1 MAAQPDKH
9 FFSADGA
16 DEAKFFGTELATI
29 EPRVF
34 SPEVDFKIEA
44 GGGALI
50 HQFAARGNMIA
61 IRALLDRRDKGISPH
76 CAHSHFD
83 DVNLADGFG
92 RTALHFAAANGHLE
106 TARGLIL
113 CKADVFL
120 RTHDGKMPLHLAAEN
135 EHSDLVAFLGSQLR
149 QTSICAGSSSLE
161 EMKRAMALHR
171 HRLDH
176 TRHNLAKAAG
186 LGLGSKS
193 PPCKQDMTAED
204 GALAN
209 DGHARVYA
217 SGAATDSA
225 ASSDAVWR
233 SAWQRGSRRDHVSPG
248 NAACRDCPMTMAKSR
263 DGNEDYMSL
272 QLTVNR

>member
-106 TARGLIL
+106 TAKGLIL

-171 HRLDH
+171 QHRLDH

-193 PPCKQDMTAED
+193 PPCKQGMTAED
-204 GALAN
+204 EEPWRTKDTLEYT
-209 DGHARVYA
+209 RVA
-217 SGAATDSA
+217 QLQILQHLRTQSGGP
-225 ASSDAVWR
+225 
-233 SAWQRGSRRDHVSPG
+233 RGSEVRVG
-248 NAACRDCPMTMAKSR
+248 IM
-263 DGNEDYMSL
+263 
-272 QLTVNR
+272 

>member
-106 TARGLIL
+106 TAKGLIL

-171 HRLDH
+171 QHRLDH

-193 PPCKQDMTAED
+193 PPCKQGMTAED
-204 GALAN
+204 EEPWRTKDTLEYT
-209 DGHARVYA
+209 RVA
-217 SGAATDSA
+217 QQQILQHLRTQSGGP
-225 ASSDAVWR
+225 
-233 SAWQRGSRRDHVSPG
+233 RGSEVRVG
-248 NAACRDCPMTMAKSR
+248 IM
-263 DGNEDYMSL
+263 
-272 QLTVNR
+272 